1 MADSVVIRE
10 FLVALGFKVDEKGLK
25 NFKEGVEGTTKGV
38 KQLIATVS
46 GAALTVSAGVAAFAS
61 KLERLYFVSQRTGA
75 SATNLRGFE
84 FAARNMGVS
93 AEAATGTIENLAR
106 FLRNNPAGE
115 GYLSTLGVQT
125 RNANGELRDTV
136 DIMSDLGKSLANKP
150 TWLASQYGNIL
161 GIDENLML
169 AMRNGDFEKLLAQ
182 YREMSKSTGLDK
194 AADDSHR
201 FMTQLR
207 GLGTSFENL
216 GIRVE
221 GAMLQ
226 KIGPQLER
234 FQRWMDE
241 HGDEIANRITDVANA
256 VVKAAAAMG
265 PPLAWLADKFVELDR
280 GTDGWSTKILLL
292 GLALK
297 GLGVFKIVGGIWKI
311 VGALRAGGAA
321 ASGAT
326 GLLSAMGVEL
336 AALASSAA
344 AVGAAF
350 LGWKIGDGVRDQIDG
365 LITKLS
371 GGRFRSLWD
380 ILTLKDRRGLDST
393 GGYTQEE
400 IDSVKDGG
408 GAKLTPP
415 RTEQPT
421 TLAPSDAQGP
431 NPGRASSGAP
441 APAQASAPAPAPA
454 VAVAPAVASPVASAP
469 SGPPVPASAPAQS
482 REKASV
488 PNSEKSS
495 PSKPTPQSP
504 PAARIERVAAPAENG
519 LAGRLGQLADTAFGK
534 LIARGEGDYNSVN
547 RGARGGYR
555 AGTENL
561 EGMTLAQVMAA
572 QRAGQF
578 NAAGRYQIISST
590 LAEAARGLKL
600 NGSEIFDRKLQDRI
614 FEQYL
619 VRNKRR
625 AISDYVEG
633 RSDDLRAALRAASR
647 EWASVADPDTGRSY
661 YAGKGNNR
669 ASISAAEMEAAL
681 RNTRATYQPPAAAMA
696 QAATASATTNKVEV
710 NQTTQIHVNGAGDPS
725 AAGRAVERE
734 QRAVN
739 SDLVRNLQGVVA

>member
-10 FLVALGFKVDEKGLK
+10 FLVALGFRVDEKGLK

-75 SATNLRGFE
+75 SAANLRGFE

-115 GYLSTLGVQT
+115 GYLATLGVQT

-136 DIMSDLGKSLANKP
+136 DIMSDLGKSLANKQ

-161 GIDENLML
+161 GIDENLLL
-169 AMRNGDFEKLLAQ
+169 AMRNGDFERFLKQ
-182 YREMSKSTGLDK
+182 YREMSQTTGLDK
-194 AADDSHR
+194 AADDAHQ

-207 GLGTSFENL
+207 GIGTSFENL

-234 FQRWMDE
+234 FQHWMDE
-241 HGDEIANRITDVANA
+241 HGDEIANRITDIANA

-265 PPLAWLADKFVELDR
+265 PPLAWLADKFVELDH
-280 GTDGWSTKILLL
+280 GTNGWSTKILLL
-292 GLALK
+292 GVALNA
-297 GLGVFKIVGGIWKI
+297 LSVFKIAGGIWKI

-380 ILTLKDRRGLDST
+380 ILTLQDRRGLDST

-415 RTEQPT
+415 RGA
-421 TLAPSDAQGP
+421 AP
-431 NPGRASSGAP
+431 GAP
-441 APAQASAPAPAPA
+441 A
-454 VAVAPAVASPVASAP
+454 ASPPSA
-469 SGPPVPASAPAQS
+469 
-482 REKASV
+482 
-488 PNSEKSS
+488 
-495 PSKPTPQSP
+495 
-504 PAARIERVAAPAENG
+504 AAAAPTVQATPADSRG
-519 LAGRLGQLADTAFGK
+519 LVGAMSRLADTAFGK

-547 RGARGGYR
+547 RGKAGGYK
-555 AGTENL
+555 AGTEDL
-561 EGMTLAQVMAA
+561 ENMTVAQVMAA
-572 QRAGQF
+572 QRAQKF
-578 NAAGRYQIISST
+578 NAAGRYQIIKDT
-590 LAEAARGLKL
+590 LAEAVRSMGLK
-600 NGSEIFDRKLQDRI
+600 GDEKFDRGMQDRI

-619 VRNKRR
+619 VHNKRR
-625 AISDYVEG
+625 AISDYLSGKSEQLG
-633 RSDDLRAALRAASR
+633 EAIYATAK
-647 EWASVADPDTGRSY
+647 EWASVAVPKGMKTESGRISDGTMTFY
-661 YAGKGNNR
+661 DKSGKNK
-669 ASISAAEMEAAL
+669 ASITEAQMRLAMQNSRAL
-681 RNTRATYQPPAAAMA
+681 YQPPAALAA
-696 QAATASATTNKVEV
+696 QSAARGGPAKVELH
-710 NQTTQIHVNGAGDPS
+710 QSTQIHVNGASDPN

-739 SDLVRNLQGVVA
+739 ADMVRNLQGVIA

>member
-75 SATNLRGFE
+75 SAANLRGFE

-115 GYLSTLGVQT
+115 GYLATLGVQT

-136 DIMSDLGKSLANKP
+136 DIMSDLGKALASKP

-169 AMRNGDFEKLLAQ
+169 AMRNGDFERLLKQ
-182 YREMSKSTGLDK
+182 YREMSQTTGLDK
-194 AADDSHR
+194 AADDSHK

-207 GLGTSFENL
+207 GLGTTFENL

-241 HGDEIANRITDVANA
+241 HGDEIANRITDIADA
-256 VVKAAAAMG
+256 VVRAAVAMG
-265 PPLAWLADKFVELDR
+265 PALAWLADKFVELDR

-292 GLALK
+292 GVALK
-297 GLGVFKIVGGIWKI
+297 ALGVFRIAGGILKMA
-311 VGALRAGGAA
+311 GALRAAGAA
-321 ASGAT
+321 GG
-326 GLLSAMGVEL
+326 GLLSVLGSL
-336 AALASSAA
+336 ATAVA

-350 LGWKIGDGVRDQIDG
+350 AGWKIGDALRDKVDG
-365 LITKLS
+365 LISQLS
-371 GGRFRSLWD
+371 GGKYRSIWD
-380 ILTLKDRRGLDST
+380 VLTGKDRRGLDAT

-415 RTEQPT
+415 RGT
-421 TLAPSDAQGP
+421 
-431 NPGRASSGAP
+431 AP
-441 APAQASAPAPAPA
+441 APAQPAPSAPA
-454 VAVAPAVASPVASAP
+454 VA
-469 SGPPVPASAPAQS
+469 
-482 REKASV
+482 
-488 PNSEKSS
+488 
-495 PSKPTPQSP
+495 
-504 PAARIERVAAPAENG
+504 PAASGG
-519 LAGRLGQLADTAFGK
+519 LVGAMSRLADTAFGK

-561 EGMTLAQVMAA
+561 EGMTVAQVMAA

-578 NAAGRYQIISST
+578 NAAGRYQIIGST
-590 LAEAARGLKL
+590 LAEAARSLKL
-600 NGSEIFDRKLQDRI
+600 NGDEMFDRKLQDRI

-625 AISDYVEG
+625 AIADYVEG
-633 RSDDLRAALRAASR
+633 RSDDLRGALRAASR

-669 ASISAAEMEAAL
+669 ASITVAEMEAAL
-681 RNTRATYQPPAAAMA
+681 RNTRATYQPPAALAA
-696 QAATASATTNKVEV
+696 QSAARSGPAKVELH
-710 NQTTQIHVNGAGDPS
+710 QSTQIHVNGASDPN
-725 AAGRAVERE
+725 AAGRVVERE

-739 SDLVRNLQGVVA
+739 ADMVRNLQGVIA

>member
-25 NFKEGVEGTTKGV
+25 NFKDGVKDTTKGV
-38 KQLIATVS
+38 KRLIKTIS
-46 GAALTVSAGVAAFAS
+46 GASLAVSAGVAAFAS

-75 SATNLRGFE
+75 SAANLRGFE

-115 GYLSTLGVQT
+115 GYLATLGVQT

-136 DIMSDLGKSLANKP
+136 DIMSDLGKALATKQ
-150 TWLASQYGNIL
+150 TWLSSQYGNIL

-169 AMRNGDFEKLLAQ
+169 AMRNGDFERLLKQ
-182 YREMSKSTGLDK
+182 YREMSQSTGLDK
-194 AADDSHR
+194 AADDSHH

-207 GLGTSFENL
+207 GLGTTFENL

-226 KIGPQLER
+226 KVGPQLDR
-234 FQRWMDE
+234 FQRWVDE
-241 HGDEIANRITDVANA
+241 HADEIAAKIGDIANTLLKIA
-256 VVKAAAAMG
+256 EAAG
-265 PPLAWLADKFVELDR
+265 PPLGKLVDTLLELDKAT
-280 GTDGWSTKILLL
+280 GGWSTKIILL
-292 GLALK
+292 GVALK
-297 GLGVFKIVGGIWKI
+297 AMGVFKIAGGIWKI

-380 ILTLKDRRGLDST
+380 ILTLKDRRGLDAT
-393 GGYTQEE
+393 GGYTQAEL
-400 IDSVKDGG
+400 DSVRKGGGG
-408 GAKLTPP
+408 GAKLASP
-415 RTEQPT
+415 RGA
-421 TLAPSDAQGP
+421 AP
-431 NPGRASSGAP
+431 GAP
-441 APAQASAPAPAPA
+441 A
-454 VAVAPAVASPVASAP
+454 ASPPSA
-469 SGPPVPASAPAQS
+469 
-482 REKASV
+482 
-488 PNSEKSS
+488 
-495 PSKPTPQSP
+495 
-504 PAARIERVAAPAENG
+504 AAAAPTVRATPADSRG
-519 LAGRLGQLADTAFGK
+519 LVGAMSRLADTAFGK

-547 RGARGGYR
+547 RGKAGGYK
-555 AGTENL
+555 AGTEDL
-561 EGMTLAQVMAA
+561 ENMTVAQVMAA
-572 QRAGQF
+572 QRAQKF
-578 NAAGRYQIISST
+578 NAAGRYQIIKDT
-590 LAEAARGLKL
+590 LAEAVRSMGLK
-600 NGSEIFDRKLQDRI
+600 GDEKFDRGMQDRI

-619 VRNKRR
+619 VHNKRR
-625 AISDYVEG
+625 AISDYLSGKSEQLG
-633 RSDDLRAALRAASR
+633 EAIYATAK
-647 EWASVADPDTGRSY
+647 EWASVAVPKGMKTESGRISDGTMTFY
-661 YAGKGNNR
+661 DKSGKNK
-669 ASISAAEMEAAL
+669 ASITEAQMRLAMQNSRALYQPTAAL
-681 RNTRATYQPPAAAMA
+681 GGQPAARGG
-696 QAATASATTNKVEV
+696 ATKVELH
-710 NQTTQIHVNGAGDPS
+710 QSTQIHVNGAGDPA

-739 SDLVRNLQGVVA
+739 ADMVRNLQGAIA

>member
-1 MADSVVIRE
+1 M
-10 FLVALGFKVDEKGLK
+10 VALGFRVDEKGLK

-38 KQLIATVS
+38 KRLIKTIS
-46 GAALTVSAGVAAFAS
+46 GASLAVSAGVAAFAS

-75 SATNLRGFE
+75 SAANLRGFE

-115 GYLSTLGVQT
+115 GYLATLGVQT

-136 DIMSDLGKSLANKP
+136 DIMSDLGKALASKP
-150 TWLASQYGNIL
+150 TWLSSQYGNIL

-169 AMRNGDFEKLLAQ
+169 AMRNGDFERLLKQ
-182 YREMSKSTGLDK
+182 YREMSQSTGLDK

-207 GLGTSFENL
+207 GLGTTFENL

-226 KIGPQLER
+226 KVGPQLDR
-234 FQRWMDE
+234 FQRWVDE
-241 HGDEIANRITDVANA
+241 HADEIAAKIGDIANTLLKIA
-256 VVKAAAAMG
+256 EAAG
-265 PPLAWLADKFVELDR
+265 PPLGKLVDTLLELDKAT
-280 GTDGWSTKILLL
+280 GGWSTKIILL
-292 GLALK
+292 GVALK
-297 GLGVFKIVGGIWKI
+297 AMGVFKIAGGIWKI

-371 GGRFRSLWD
+371 GGRFRSVWD
-380 ILTLKDRRGLDST
+380 ILTLKDRRGLDAT

-415 RTEQPT
+415 RGA
-421 TLAPSDAQGP
+421 AP
-431 NPGRASSGAP
+431 GAP
-441 APAQASAPAPAPA
+441 AAAPPSAAATAPT
-454 VAVAPAVASPVASAP
+454 V
-469 SGPPVPASAPAQS
+469 Q
-482 REKASV
+482 
-488 PNSEKSS
+488 
-495 PSKPTPQSP
+495 
-504 PAARIERVAAPAENG
+504 AAPADSRG
-519 LAGRLGQLADTAFGK
+519 LVGAMSRLADTAFGK

-547 RGARGGYR
+547 RGKAGGYK
-555 AGTENL
+555 AGTEDL
-561 EGMTLAQVMAA
+561 ENMTVAQVMAA

-578 NAAGRYQIISST
+578 NAAGRYQIIGST
-590 LAEAARGLKL
+590 LAEAARSLKL
-600 NGSEIFDRKLQDRI
+600 NGDEMFDRKLQDRI

-625 AISDYVEG
+625 AIADYVEG
-633 RSDDLRAALRAASR
+633 RSDDLRGALRAASR

-669 ASISAAEMEAAL
+669 ASITVAEMEAAL
-681 RNTRATYQPPAAAMA
+681 RNTRATYQPPAALAA
-696 QAATASATTNKVEV
+696 QSAARGGPAKVELH
-710 NQTTQIHVNGAGDPS
+710 QSTQIHVNGASDPN

-739 SDLVRNLQGVVA
+739 ADMVRNLQGVIA

>member
-25 NFKEGVEGTTKGV
+25 NFREGVEGATKGV
-38 KQLIATVS
+38 VRLISTIS
-46 GAALTVSAGVAAFAS
+46 GAALTVGAGVSAFAS
-61 KLERLYFVSQRTGA
+61 KLERLYFVAQRTGA
-75 SATNLRGFE
+75 SAANLRGFE

-115 GYLSTLGVQT
+115 GYLATLGVQT

-136 DIMSDLGKSLANKP
+136 DIMSDLGKSLANKQ

-194 AADDSHR
+194 AADDAHQ

-226 KIGPQLER
+226 KIGPQLDR

-241 HGDEIANRITDVANA
+241 HGDEIANRITDIANA
-256 VVKAAAAMG
+256 VVRAAAAMA
-265 PPLAWLADKFVELDR
+265 PAVAWLADKFVELDH

-292 GLALK
+292 GVALK
-297 GLGVFKIVGGIWKI
+297 ALGVFRIAGGILKMA
-311 VGALRAGGAA
+311 GALRAAGAA
-321 ASGAT
+321 GG
-326 GLLSAMGVEL
+326 GLLSVLGSL
-336 AALASSAA
+336 ATAVA

-350 LGWKIGDGVRDQIDG
+350 AGWKIGDALRDKVDG
-365 LITKLS
+365 LISQLS
-371 GGRFRSLWD
+371 GGKYRSIWD
-380 ILTLKDRRGLDST
+380 VLTGKDRRGLDAT

-415 RTEQPT
+415 R
-421 TLAPSDAQGP
+421 G
-431 NPGRASSGAP
+431 GAT
-441 APAQASAPAPAPA
+441 
-454 VAVAPAVASPVASAP
+454 VAPA
-469 SGPPVPASAPAQS
+469 
-482 REKASV
+482 
-488 PNSEKSS
+488 
-495 PSKPTPQSP
+495 
-504 PAARIERVAAPAENG
+504 AAPPSAAATAPTVQATPADSRG
-519 LAGRLGQLADTAFGK
+519 LVGAMSRLADTAFGK

-578 NAAGRYQIISST
+578 NAAGRYQIIGST
-590 LAEAARGLKL
+590 LAEAARSLKL
-600 NGSEIFDRKLQDRI
+600 NGDEMFDRKLQDRI

-625 AISDYVEG
+625 AIADYVEG
-633 RSDDLRAALRAASR
+633 RSDDLRGALRAASR

-669 ASISAAEMEAAL
+669 ASITVAEMEAAL
-681 RNTRATYQPPAAAMA
+681 RNTRATYQPPAALAA
-696 QAATASATTNKVEV
+696 QSAARSGPAKVELH
-710 NQTTQIHVNGAGDPS
+710 QSTQIHVNGASDPNS
-725 AAGRAVERE
+725 AGRAVERE

-739 SDLVRNLQGVVA
+739 ADMVRNLQGVIA

>member
-93 AEAATGTIENLAR
+93 ADAATGTIENLAR

-115 GYLSTLGVQT
+115 GYLATLGVQT

-241 HGDEIANRITDVANA
+241 HGDEIANRITDIANA

-292 GLALK
+292 GVALK
-297 GLGVFKIVGGIWKI
+297 ALGVFKIAGGIWKI

-393 GGYTQEE
+393 GGYTQAE

-415 RTEQPT
+415 RGEQSRIPASLVT
-421 TLAPSDAQGP
+421 PEPASREPAERPQEPPARISDSQGATPQPQPRPLPQAQPPMWPQPVQQPAAAPS
-431 NPGRASSGAP
+431 P
-441 APAQASAPAPAPA
+441 AP
-454 VAVAPAVASPVASAP
+454 
-469 SGPPVPASAPAQS
+469 
-482 REKASV
+482 
-488 PNSEKSS
+488 
-495 PSKPTPQSP
+495 
-504 PAARIERVAAPAENG
+504 RIERVAVHDDGG

-578 NAAGRYQIISST
+578 NAAGRYQIIGST

-600 NGSEIFDRKLQDRI
+600 NGSEMFDRKLQDRI

-625 AISDYVEG
+625 AIADYVEG
-633 RSDDLRAALRAASR
+633 RSDDLRGALRAASR

-669 ASISAAEMEAAL
+669 ASITAAEMAAAL
-681 RNTRATYQPPAAAMA
+681 RNTRATYQPPAALVA
-696 QAATASATTNKVEV
+696 QPAARGGAAKVELH
-710 NQTTQIHVNGAGDPS
+710 QSTQIHVTGASDPS

-739 SDLVRNLQGVVA
+739 ADMVRNLQGVIA

>member
-115 GYLSTLGVQT
+115 GYLATLGVQT

-169 AMRNGDFEKLLAQ
+169 AMRNGDFEKFLKQ
-182 YREMSKSTGLDK
+182 YREMSQTTGLDK

-226 KIGPQLER
+226 KIGPSLDR

-292 GLALK
+292 GVALK
-297 GLGVFKIVGGIWKI
+297 ALGVFRIAGGVLKMA
-311 VGALRAGGAA
+311 GALRAAGAATTSATA
-321 ASGAT
+321 ASG
-326 GLLSAMGVEL
+326 GLLSVLGSL
-336 AALASSAA
+336 ATAVA

-350 LGWKIGDGVRDQIDG
+350 AGWKIGDALRDKVDG
-365 LITKLS
+365 LIAQLS

-380 ILTLKDRRGLDST
+380 ILTLKDRRGLDAT
-393 GGYTQEE
+393 GGYTQAE

-415 RTEQPT
+415 RSDQPT
-421 TLAPSDAQGP
+421 AQAPSSAPGP
-431 NPGRASSGAP
+431 TPARESSGTP
-441 APAQASAPAPAPA
+441 APATAAAPAAAPAPAPSG
-454 VAVAPAVASPVASAP
+454 ASVPV
-469 SGPPVPASAPAQS
+469 SAPAQPG
-482 REKASV
+482 EKASV
-488 PNSEKSS
+488 PSS
-495 PSKPTPQSP
+495 VTSGPQNLTQP
-504 PAARIERVAAPAENG
+504 PQQPQPQLPAPQIERVSIPDDSG

-578 NAAGRYQIISST
+578 NAAGRYQIIGST

-600 NGSEIFDRKLQDRI
+600 KGNEMFDRRLQDRI

-625 AISDYVEG
+625 AIADYVEG
-633 RSDDLRAALRAASR
+633 RSGDLRAALRAASR

-681 RNTRATYQPPAAAMA
+681 RNTRATYQQPVAAMA
-696 QAATASATTNKVEV
+696 QAAATSAAATKVEV
-710 NQTTQIHVNGAGDPS
+710 NQTTQIHVSGAGDPA

>member
-115 GYLSTLGVQT
+115 GYLATLGVQT

-182 YREMSKSTGLDK
+182 YREMAKSTGLDK

-226 KIGPQLER
+226 KVGPSLDR
-234 FQRWMDE
+234 FQRWMDA
-241 HGDEIANRITDVANA
+241 HGDEIANRITDIANA

-280 GTDGWSTKILLL
+280 DTDGWSTKILLL
-292 GLALK
+292 GVALK
-297 GLGVFKIVGGIWKI
+297 ALGVFKIAGGILKMA
-311 VGALRAGGAA
+311 GALRAAGAA
-321 ASGAT
+321 TSTAT
-326 GLLSAMGVEL
+326 AAGGGLLTVLGSL
-336 AALASSAA
+336 ATAAA

-350 LGWKIGDGVRDQIDG
+350 AGWKIGDALRDSVDG
-365 LITKLS
+365 WISKAS
-371 GGRFRSLWD
+371 GGRFRSIWD
-380 ILTLKDRRGLDST
+380 VLTGKDRRGLDAT
-393 GGYTQEE
+393 GGYTQAEL
-400 IDSVKDGG
+400 DSVRKDGGG
-408 GAKLTPP
+408 GAKLASP
-415 RTEQPT
+415 RG
-421 TLAPSDAQGP
+421 A
-431 NPGRASSGAP
+431 AP
-441 APAQASAPAPAPA
+441 APSPAAPA
-454 VAVAPAVASPVASAP
+454 VPAASA
-469 SGPPVPASAPAQS
+469 
-482 REKASV
+482 
-488 PNSEKSS
+488 
-495 PSKPTPQSP
+495 
-504 PAARIERVAAPAENG
+504 G
-519 LAGRLGQLADTAFGK
+519 LAGAMSRLADTAFGR

-555 AGTENL
+555 SGTENL

-578 NAAGRYQIISST
+578 NAAGRYQIIGST

-600 NGSEIFDRKLQDRI
+600 NGDEMFDRKLQDRI

-625 AISDYVEG
+625 AIADYVEG
-633 RSDDLRAALRAASR
+633 RSDDLRGALRAASR

-669 ASISAAEMEAAL
+669 ASITAAEMEAAL
-681 RNTRATYQPPAAAMA
+681 RNTRAMYQPAGALTAQSAAGGG
-696 QAATASATTNKVEV
+696 SRKVELH
-710 NQTTQIHVNGAGDPS
+710 QSTQIHVTGAGDPS

-739 SDLVRNLQGVVA
+739 ADMVRNLQGVIS

>member
-61 KLERLYFVSQRTGA
+61 KIERLYFVSQRTGA
-75 SATNLRGFE
+75 SAANLRGFE

-115 GYLSTLGVQT
+115 GYLATLGVQT

-136 DIMSDLGKSLANKP
+136 DIMSDLGKALASKP
-150 TWLASQYGNIL
+150 TWLSSQYGNIL

-169 AMRNGDFEKLLAQ
+169 AMRSGDFERLLKQ
-182 YREMSKSTGLDK
+182 YREMSRTTGLDK

-201 FMTQLR
+201 FMAQLR
-207 GLGTSFENL
+207 GLGTTFENF

-221 GAMLQ
+221 GAMLR

-234 FQRWMDE
+234 FQRWVDE
-241 HGDEIANRITDVANA
+241 HGDEIAAKIGDIANTLLKVAEVA
-256 VVKAAAAMG
+256 G
-265 PPLAWLADKFVELDR
+265 PPLGKLVDILLELDKA
-280 GTDGWSTKILLL
+280 TDGWSTKIILL
-292 GLALK
+292 GVALK
-297 GLGVFKIVGGIWKI
+297 MLGVFKIAGGIWKI
-311 VGALRAGGAA
+311 VGALRASGAA

-380 ILTLKDRRGLDST
+380 ILTLEDRRGLDAT
-393 GGYTQEE
+393 GGYTQAEL
-400 IDSVKDGG
+400 DSVKDGG

-415 RTEQPT
+415 R
-421 TLAPSDAQGP
+421 
-431 NPGRASSGAP
+431 GAV
-441 APAQASAPAPAPA
+441 PAQAPAPAPA
-454 VAVAPAVASPVASAP
+454 RASAP
-469 SGPPVPASAPAQS
+469 RA
-482 REKASV
+482 E
-488 PNSEKSS
+488 
-495 PSKPTPQSP
+495 
-504 PAARIERVAAPAENG
+504 PAASGG
-519 LAGRLGQLADTAFGK
+519 LVGEMSRLADTAFGR
-534 LIARGEGDYNSVN
+534 LISRGEGDYNSVN

-578 NAAGRYQIISST
+578 NAAGRYQIIGST
-590 LAEAARGLKL
+590 LAEAARSLKL
-600 NGSEIFDRKLQDRI
+600 NGDEMFDRKLQDRI

-625 AISDYVEG
+625 AIADYVEG
-633 RSDDLRAALRAASR
+633 RSDDLRGALRAASR

-661 YAGKGNNR
+661 YADTGNNR
-669 ASISAAEMEAAL
+669 ASITAAEMEAAL
-681 RNTRATYQPPAAAMA
+681 RNTRATYQPAGVLTAQSAARGGPA
-696 QAATASATTNKVEV
+696 KVELH
-710 NQTTQIHVNGAGDPS
+710 QSTQIHVTGAGDPS

-739 SDLVRNLQGVVA
+739 GDMVRNLQGVIA

>member
-25 NFKEGVEGTTKGV
+25 NFKEGVESTTKGV

-61 KLERLYFVSQRTGA
+61 KLERLYFVAQRTGA

-115 GYLSTLGVQT
+115 GYLATLGVQT

-226 KIGPQLER
+226 KIGPQLDR

-241 HGDEIANRITDVANA
+241 HGEEIANRITDVATA
-256 VVKAAAAMG
+256 VVNAAAAMA
-265 PPLAWLADKFVELDR
+265 PVLAWLADKFVELDR

-297 GLGVFKIVGGIWKI
+297 ALGVFKIARGIWKI
-311 VGALRAGGAA
+311 VGALRAGGFA

-326 GLLSAMGVEL
+326 GLLSAMGLEL
-336 AALASSAA
+336 GALASSAA

-380 ILTLKDRRGLDST
+380 ILTLQDRSGLDAT
-393 GGYTQEE
+393 GGYTQAE
-400 IDSVKDGG
+400 IDSMKDGG

-415 RTEQPT
+415 RADQPT
-421 TLAPSDAQGP
+421 PPVQPGETPSVPKSQTTGP
-431 NPGRASSGAP
+431 QNPTERPS
-441 APAQASAPAPAPA
+441 SAPA
-454 VAVAPAVASPVASAP
+454 
-469 SGPPVPASAPAQS
+469 S
-482 REKASV
+482 R
-488 PNSEKSS
+488 
-495 PSKPTPQSP
+495 T
-504 PAARIERVAAPAENG
+504 ERVAASDDSG

-561 EGMTLAQVMAA
+561 EGMTLAQVLAA

-578 NAAGRYQIISST
+578 NAAGRYQIIGST

-600 NGSEIFDRKLQDRI
+600 NGSEMFDRKLQDRI
-614 FEQYL
+614 FDEYL

-625 AISDYVEG
+625 AIADYVEG
-633 RSDDLRAALRAASR
+633 RSDDLRGALRAASR

-669 ASISAAEMEAAL
+669 ASITAAEMEAAL
-681 RNTRATYQPPAAAMA
+681 RNTRAMYQPVGALTAQSAAGGGS
-696 QAATASATTNKVEV
+696 TKVELH
-710 NQTTQIHVNGAGDPS
+710 QSTQIHVTGAGDPS

-739 SDLVRNLQGVVA
+739 ADMVRNLQGVIS

>member
-93 AEAATGTIENLAR
+93 TEAATGTIENLAR

-115 GYLSTLGVQT
+115 GYLATLGVQT

-169 AMRNGDFEKLLAQ
+169 AMRNGDFEKLLKQ
-182 YREMSKSTGLDK
+182 YREMSQTTGLDK

-226 KIGPQLER
+226 KIGPSLDR

-265 PPLAWLADKFVELDR
+265 PPLAWLADKFVELDHS
-280 GTDGWSTKILLL
+280 TNGWSTKILLL
-292 GLALK
+292 GVALK
-297 GLGVFKIVGGIWKI
+297 ALGVFRIAGGILKMA
-311 VGALRAGGAA
+311 GALRAAGAATTSATA
-321 ASGAT
+321 ASG
-326 GLLSAMGVEL
+326 GLLSVLGSL
-336 AALASSAA
+336 ATAVA

-350 LGWKIGDGVRDQIDG
+350 AGWKIGDALRDKVDG
-365 LITKLS
+365 LIAQLS

-380 ILTLKDRRGLDST
+380 ILTLKDRRGLDAT

-415 RTEQPT
+415 RSDQPT
-421 TLAPSDAQGP
+421 AQAPSSASGP
-431 NPGRASSGAP
+431 TPARESSGTP
-441 APAQASAPAPAPA
+441 APATAAAPAAAPAPAPSG
-454 VAVAPAVASPVASAP
+454 AS
-469 SGPPVPASAPAQS
+469 VPALAPAQAG
-482 REKASV
+482 EKASV
-488 PNSEKSS
+488 PSS
-495 PSKPTPQSP
+495 VTSGQENLTQPPQL
-504 PAARIERVAAPAENG
+504 PAPQIERVSIPDDSG

-578 NAAGRYQIISST
+578 NAAGRYQIIGST

-600 NGSEIFDRKLQDRI
+600 KGNEMFDRRIQDRI

-625 AISDYVEG
+625 AIADYVEG
-633 RSDDLRAALRAASR
+633 RSGDLRAALRAASR

-681 RNTRATYQPPAAAMA
+681 RNTRATYQQPVAAMA
-696 QAATASATTNKVEV
+696 QAAATSAAATKVEV
-710 NQTTQIHVNGAGDPS
+710 NQTTQIHVNGAGDPA

>member
-10 FLVALGFKVDEKGLK
+10 FLVALGFKVDQKGLK
-25 NFKEGVEGTTKGV
+25 NFKEGVEDVTKGV
-38 KQLIATVS
+38 TQLIATIS

-61 KLERLYFVSQRTGA
+61 KLERLYFVAQRTGA
-75 SATNLRGFE
+75 SATSLRGFE

-115 GYLSTLGVQT
+115 GYLATLGVQT

-136 DIMSDLGKSLANKP
+136 DIMSDLGGALAKKP

-169 AMRNGDFEKLLAQ
+169 AMRNGDFEKLLKQ
-182 YREMSKSTGLDK
+182 YREMSKTTGLDK

-207 GLGTSFENL
+207 GLGTTFENL

-226 KIGPQLER
+226 KIGPQLDR

-241 HGDEIANRITDVANA
+241 HGEQIANRIADIANA
-256 VVKAAAAMG
+256 VLKAVEVMG

-280 GTDGWSTKILLL
+280 GTNGWSTKILLL
-292 GLALK
+292 GFALK
-297 GLGVFKIVGGIWKI
+297 ALGVFRIAKGIWKAAA
-311 VGALRAGGAA
+311 ALRAMGAAGTGA
-321 ASGAT
+321 ASGISSVIGQVGSLI
-326 GLLSAMGVEL
+326 GLLLRLSAV
-336 AALASSAA
+336 A
-344 AVGAAF
+344 GAAF
-350 LGWKIGDGVRDQIDG
+350 AGWKIGDALRDSVDG
-365 LITKLS
+365 WISKAS
-371 GGRFRSLWD
+371 GGKFRSIWD
-380 ILTLKDRRGLDST
+380 FLTGKDRRGLDAT

-408 GAKLTPP
+408 GAKLTAP
-415 RTEQPT
+415 R
-421 TLAPSDAQGP
+421 
-431 NPGRASSGAP
+431 GAP
-441 APAQASAPAPAPA
+441 TGGS
-454 VAVAPAVASPVASAP
+454 
-469 SGPPVPASAPAQS
+469 PASASA
-482 REKASV
+482 
-488 PNSEKSS
+488 
-495 PSKPTPQSP
+495 
-504 PAARIERVAAPAENG
+504 AAPAG
-519 LAGRLGQLADTAFGK
+519 ITGTMSSLADTAFGR
-534 LIARGEGDYNSVN
+534 LISRGEGDYNSVN

-555 AGTENL
+555 SGTENL

-578 NAAGRYQIISST
+578 NAAGRYQIIGGT
-590 LAEAARGLKL
+590 LSEAASAMKL
-600 NGSEIFDRKLQDRI
+600 NGSEMFDRKLQDRI
-614 FEQYL
+614 FSEYL

-625 AISDYVEG
+625 AIADYVEG
-633 RSDDLRAALRAASR
+633 RSGDLRAALRAASR

-669 ASISAAEMEAAL
+669 ASISAAELEAAL
-681 RNTRATYQPPAAAMA
+681 RNTRATYQQPAAVAA
-696 QAATASATTNKVEV
+696 QAAGSRAGGGRIEV
-710 NQTTQIHVNGAGDPS
+710 NQTTQIHVNGAGDAS

-739 SDLVRNLQGVVA
+739 SDMVRNLQGVIA

>member
-10 FLVALGFKVDEKGLK
+10 FLVALGFRVDEKGLK

-75 SATNLRGFE
+75 SAANLRGFE

-115 GYLSTLGVQT
+115 GYLATLGVQT

-136 DIMSDLGKSLANKP
+136 DIMSDLGKSLASKP
-150 TWLASQYGNIL
+150 TWLSSQYGNIL
-161 GIDENLML
+161 GIDENLLL
-169 AMRNGDFEKLLAQ
+169 AMRNGDFERLLKQ
-182 YREMSKSTGLDK
+182 YREMSHTTGLDK
-194 AADDSHR
+194 AADDAHQ

-207 GLGTSFENL
+207 GIGTAFENL

-241 HGDEIANRITDVANA
+241 HGDEIANRITDIADA
-256 VVKAAAAMG
+256 VVRAAVAMG
-265 PPLAWLADKFVELDR
+265 PALAWLADKFVELDR

-292 GLALK
+292 GVALK
-297 GLGVFKIVGGIWKI
+297 ALGVFRIAGGILKMA
-311 VGALRAGGAA
+311 GALRAAGAA
-321 ASGAT
+321 TTAAT
-326 GLLSAMGVEL
+326 AAGGGLLSVLGSL
-336 AALASSAA
+336 ATAVA

-350 LGWKIGDGVRDQIDG
+350 AGWKIGDALRDKVDG
-365 LITKLS
+365 LISQLS
-371 GGRFRSLWD
+371 GGKYRSIWD
-380 ILTLKDRRGLDST
+380 VLTGTDRRGLDAT
-393 GGYTQEE
+393 GGYTQAE
-400 IDSVKDGG
+400 IDSVKTGG
-408 GAKLTPP
+408 GVKLAAP
-415 RTEQPT
+415 R
-421 TLAPSDAQGP
+421 
-431 NPGRASSGAP
+431 GA
-441 APAQASAPAPAPA
+441 ALAPAPAP
-454 VAVAPAVASPVASAP
+454 
-469 SGPPVPASAPAQS
+469 SG
-482 REKASV
+482 
-488 PNSEKSS
+488 
-495 PSKPTPQSP
+495 
-504 PAARIERVAAPAENG
+504 G
-519 LAGRLGQLADTAFGK
+519 LAGAMSRLADTAFGK

-555 AGTENL
+555 ASTENL
-561 EGMTLAQVMAA
+561 EGMTVAQVMAA

-578 NAAGRYQIISST
+578 NAAGRYQIIGST
-590 LAEAARGLKL
+590 LAEAARSLKL
-600 NGSEIFDRKLQDRI
+600 NGDEMFDRKLQDRI

-625 AISDYVEG
+625 AIADYVEG
-633 RSDDLRAALRAASR
+633 RSDDLRGALRAASR

-669 ASISAAEMEAAL
+669 ASITVAEMEAAL
-681 RNTRATYQPPAAAMA
+681 RNTRATYQPPAALAA
-696 QAATASATTNKVEV
+696 QSAARSGPAKVELH
-710 NQTTQIHVNGAGDPS
+710 QSTQIHVNGASDPN

-739 SDLVRNLQGVVA
+739 ADMVRNLQGVIA

>member
-61 KLERLYFVSQRTGA
+61 KLEHLYFVSQRTGA

-115 GYLSTLGVQT
+115 GYLATLGVQT

-241 HGDEIANRITDVANA
+241 HGDEIANRITDIANA

-265 PPLAWLADKFVELDR
+265 PPLAWLADKFVELDH
-280 GTDGWSTKILLL
+280 GTNGWSTKILLL
-292 GLALK
+292 GVALNA
-297 GLGVFKIVGGIWKI
+297 LGVFKIARGIWKAAA
-311 VGALRAGGAA
+311 ALRAMGAA
-321 ASGAT
+321 GTGTASVIS
-326 GLLSAMGVEL
+326 GLIGSVGGLITLLGRLSAI
-336 AALASSAA
+336 A
-344 AVGAAF
+344 GAAF
-350 LGWKIGDGVRDQIDG
+350 AGWKIGDALRDSVDG
-365 LITKLS
+365 WISKAS
-371 GGRFRSLWD
+371 GGRFRSIWD
-380 ILTLKDRRGLDST
+380 VLTGKDRRGLDAT

-415 RTEQPT
+415 R
-421 TLAPSDAQGP
+421 
-431 NPGRASSGAP
+431 GA
-441 APAQASAPAPAPA
+441 
-454 VAVAPAVASPVASAP
+454 AVAPAAAAPFASA
-469 SGPPVPASAPAQS
+469 
-482 REKASV
+482 
-488 PNSEKSS
+488 
-495 PSKPTPQSP
+495 
-504 PAARIERVAAPAENG
+504 G
-519 LAGRLGQLADTAFGK
+519 LAGAMSRLADTAFGQ

-578 NAAGRYQIISST
+578 NAAGRYQIIGST

-600 NGSEIFDRKLQDRI
+600 SGSEMFDRKLQDRI

-625 AISDYVEG
+625 AIADYVEG
-633 RSDDLRAALRAASR
+633 RSDDLRGALRAASR

-669 ASISAAEMEAAL
+669 ASITAAEMEAAL
-681 RNTRATYQPPAAAMA
+681 RNTRATYQPAGALTAQSAARGGPA
-696 QAATASATTNKVEV
+696 KVELH
-710 NQTTQIHVNGAGDPS
+710 QSTQIHVTGAADPS

-739 SDLVRNLQGVVA
+739 ADMVRNLQGVIA

>member
-115 GYLSTLGVQT
+115 GYLATLGVQT

-241 HGDEIANRITDVANA
+241 HGDEIANRITDIANA

-292 GLALK
+292 GVALK
-297 GLGVFKIVGGIWKI
+297 ALGVFKIAGGIWKI

-393 GGYTQEE
+393 GGYTQAE

-415 RTEQPT
+415 RSEQSRIPASLVT
-421 TLAPSDAQGP
+421 PEPASREPAERPQEPPARISDSQGATPQPQPRRLPQAQPPMWPQPVQQPAAAPS
-431 NPGRASSGAP
+431 P
-441 APAQASAPAPAPA
+441 AP
-454 VAVAPAVASPVASAP
+454 
-469 SGPPVPASAPAQS
+469 
-482 REKASV
+482 
-488 PNSEKSS
+488 
-495 PSKPTPQSP
+495 
-504 PAARIERVAAPAENG
+504 RIERVAVHDDGG

-578 NAAGRYQIISST
+578 NAAGRYQIIGST

-600 NGSEIFDRKLQDRI
+600 NGSEMFDRKLQDRI

-625 AISDYVEG
+625 AIADYVEG
-633 RSDDLRAALRAASR
+633 RSDDLRGALRAASR

-669 ASISAAEMEAAL
+669 ASITAAEMAAAL
-681 RNTRATYQPPAAAMA
+681 RNTRATYQPPAALVA
-696 QAATASATTNKVEV
+696 QPAARGGAAKVELH
-710 NQTTQIHVNGAGDPS
+710 QSTQIHVTGASDPS

-739 SDLVRNLQGVVA
+739 ADMVRNLQGVIA

>member
-1 MADSVVIRE
+1 M
-10 FLVALGFKVDEKGLK
+10 
-25 NFKEGVEGTTKGV
+25 
-38 KQLIATVS
+38 
-46 GAALTVSAGVAAFAS
+46 SAGVAAFAS

-75 SATNLRGFE
+75 SAANLRGFE

-115 GYLSTLGVQT
+115 GYLATLGVQT

-136 DIMSDLGKSLANKP
+136 DIMSDLGKSLGNKP

-161 GIDENLML
+161 GIDENLLL
-169 AMRNGDFEKLLAQ
+169 AMRNGDFEKFLKQ
-182 YREMSKSTGLDK
+182 YREMSKTTGLDK

-207 GLGTSFENL
+207 GLGTTFENL

-226 KIGPQLER
+226 KVGPQLDR
-234 FQRWMDE
+234 FQRWVDE
-241 HGDEIANRITDVANA
+241 HGDEIAAKIGDIANTLLKVAEA
-256 VVKAAAAMG
+256 VG
-265 PPLAWLADKFVELDR
+265 PPLGKLVDLLLELDR
-280 GTDGWSTKILLL
+280 ATDGWSTKILLL
-292 GLALK
+292 GVALK
-297 GLGVFKIVGGIWKI
+297 ALGVFKIVGGLWKI
-311 VGALRAGGAA
+311 AAALRAGGAA

-326 GLLSAMGVEL
+326 GLLSAMGLEL

-393 GGYTQEE
+393 GGYTQAEL
-400 IDSVKDGG
+400 DSVRKNGGG
-408 GAKLTPP
+408 GAKLAAP
-415 RTEQPT
+415 RG
-421 TLAPSDAQGP
+421 S
-431 NPGRASSGAP
+431 
-441 APAQASAPAPAPA
+441 
-454 VAVAPAVASPVASAP
+454 
-469 SGPPVPASAPAQS
+469 
-482 REKASV
+482 
-488 PNSEKSS
+488 
-495 PSKPTPQSP
+495 
-504 PAARIERVAAPAENG
+504 AAPAAAASG
-519 LAGRLGQLADTAFGK
+519 SLAGAMSQLADTAFGR
-534 LIARGEGDYNSVN
+534 LISRGEGDYNSVN

-578 NAAGRYQIISST
+578 NAAGRYQIIGST
-590 LAEAARGLKL
+590 LAEAARSLRL
-600 NGSEIFDRKLQDRI
+600 NGDEVFDRRLQDRI

-625 AISDYVEG
+625 AIADYVEG
-633 RSDDLRAALRAASR
+633 RSDDLRGALRAASR
-647 EWASVADPDTGRSY
+647 EWASVADPDTGRSH

-669 ASISAAEMEAAL
+669 ASITAAEMEAAL
-681 RNTRATYQPPAAAMA
+681 RNTRATYQPAGALTAQSAAGGGP
-696 QAATASATTNKVEV
+696 TKVELH
-710 NQTTQIHVNGAGDPS
+710 QSTQIHVNGSNDPA

-739 SDLVRNLQGVVA
+739 ADMVRNLQGVIA

>member
-10 FLVALGFKVDEKGLK
+10 FLVALGFKVDQKGLK
-25 NFKEGVEGTTKGV
+25 NFKEGVEDVTKGV
-38 KQLIATVS
+38 TQLIATIS

-61 KLERLYFVSQRTGA
+61 KLERLYFVAQRTGA
-75 SATNLRGFE
+75 SATSLRGFE

-115 GYLSTLGVQT
+115 GYLATLGVQT

-136 DIMSDLGKSLANKP
+136 DIMSDLGAALAKKP

-169 AMRNGDFEKLLAQ
+169 AMRNGDFEKLLKQ
-182 YREMSKSTGLDK
+182 YREMSKTTGLDK

-207 GLGTSFENL
+207 GLGTTFENL

-221 GAMLQ
+221 GAMLR
-226 KIGPQLER
+226 KIGPQLDR

-241 HGDEIANRITDVANA
+241 HGEQIANRIADIANA
-256 VVKAAAAMG
+256 VLKAAEVMG

-280 GTDGWSTKILLL
+280 GTNGWSTKILLL
-292 GLALK
+292 GVALK
-297 GLGVFKIVGGIWKI
+297 ALGVFRIAKGIWKAAA
-311 VGALRAGGAA
+311 ALRAMGANGTGAA
-321 ASGAT
+321 SVISSVIGQVGSLI
-326 GLLSAMGVEL
+326 GLLGRLSAI
-336 AALASSAA
+336 A
-344 AVGAAF
+344 GAAF
-350 LGWKIGDGVRDQIDG
+350 AGWKIGDALRDSVDG
-365 LITKLS
+365 WISKAS
-371 GGRFRSLWD
+371 GGKFRSIWD
-380 ILTLKDRRGLDST
+380 FLTGKDRRGLDAT

-408 GAKLTPP
+408 GAKLTAP
-415 RTEQPT
+415 RG
-421 TLAPSDAQGP
+421 APS
-431 NPGRASSGAP
+431 ASS
-441 APAQASAPAPAPA
+441 Q
-454 VAVAPAVASPVASAP
+454 
-469 SGPPVPASAPAQS
+469 VPAAVPAG
-482 REKASV
+482 
-488 PNSEKSS
+488 
-495 PSKPTPQSP
+495 
-504 PAARIERVAAPAENG
+504 AAGTMER
-519 LAGRLGQLADTAFGK
+519 LADTAFGR
-534 LIARGEGDYNSVN
+534 LISRGEGDYNSVN

-555 AGTENL
+555 SGTENL

-578 NAAGRYQIISST
+578 NAAGRYQIIGGT
-590 LAEAARGLKL
+590 LSEAASAMKL
-600 NGSEIFDRKLQDRI
+600 NGSEMFDRKLQDRI
-614 FEQYL
+614 FSEYL

-625 AISDYVEG
+625 AIADYVEG
-633 RSDDLRAALRAASR
+633 RSGDLRAALRAASR

-669 ASISAAEMEAAL
+669 ASITAAEMEAAL
-681 RNTRATYQPPAAAMA
+681 RNTRATYQQPAAVAA
-696 QAATASATTNKVEV
+696 QAAGARAGGGRIEV

-739 SDLVRNLQGVVA
+739 SDMVRNLQGVIA

>member
-1 MADSVVIRE
+1 M
-10 FLVALGFKVDEKGLK
+10 
-25 NFKEGVEGTTKGV
+25 
-38 KQLIATVS
+38 
-46 GAALTVSAGVAAFAS
+46 
-61 KLERLYFVSQRTGA
+61 
-75 SATNLRGFE
+75 
-84 FAARNMGVS
+84 
-93 AEAATGTIENLAR
+93 
-106 FLRNNPAGE
+106 
-115 GYLSTLGVQT
+115 QT

-136 DIMSDLGKSLANKP
+136 DIMSDLGKALASKP

-169 AMRNGDFEKLLAQ
+169 AMRNGDFERLLKQ
-182 YREMSKSTGLDK
+182 YREMSQTTGLDK
-194 AADDSHR
+194 AADDSHK

-207 GLGTSFENL
+207 GLGTTFENL

-241 HGDEIANRITDVANA
+241 HGDEIANRITDIADA
-256 VVKAAAAMG
+256 VVRAAVAMG
-265 PPLAWLADKFVELDR
+265 PALAWLADKFVELDR

-292 GLALK
+292 GVALK
-297 GLGVFKIVGGIWKI
+297 ALGVFRIAGGILKMA
-311 VGALRAGGAA
+311 GALRAAGAA
-321 ASGAT
+321 GG
-326 GLLSAMGVEL
+326 GLLSVLGSL
-336 AALASSAA
+336 ATAVA

-350 LGWKIGDGVRDQIDG
+350 AGWKIGDALRDKVDG
-365 LITKLS
+365 LISQLS
-371 GGRFRSLWD
+371 GGKYRSIWD
-380 ILTLKDRRGLDST
+380 VLTGKDRRGLDAT

-415 RTEQPT
+415 RGT
-421 TLAPSDAQGP
+421 
-431 NPGRASSGAP
+431 AP
-441 APAQASAPAPAPA
+441 APAQPAPSAPA
-454 VAVAPAVASPVASAP
+454 VA
-469 SGPPVPASAPAQS
+469 
-482 REKASV
+482 
-488 PNSEKSS
+488 
-495 PSKPTPQSP
+495 
-504 PAARIERVAAPAENG
+504 PAASGG
-519 LAGRLGQLADTAFGK
+519 LVGAMSRLADTAFGK

-561 EGMTLAQVMAA
+561 EGMTVAQVMAA

-578 NAAGRYQIISST
+578 NAAGRYQIIGST
-590 LAEAARGLKL
+590 LAEAARSLKL
-600 NGSEIFDRKLQDRI
+600 NGDEMFDRKLQDRI

-625 AISDYVEG
+625 AIADYVEG
-633 RSDDLRAALRAASR
+633 RSDDLRGALRAASR

-669 ASISAAEMEAAL
+669 ASITVAEMEAAL
-681 RNTRATYQPPAAAMA
+681 RNTRATYQPPAALAA
-696 QAATASATTNKVEV
+696 QSAARSGPAKVELH
-710 NQTTQIHVNGAGDPS
+710 QSTQIHVNGASDPN

-739 SDLVRNLQGVVA
+739 ADMVRNLQGVIA

>member
-10 FLVALGFKVDEKGLK
+10 FLVALGFRVDEKGLK

-75 SATNLRGFE
+75 SAANLRGFE

-93 AEAATGTIENLAR
+93 ADAATGTIENLAR

-115 GYLSTLGVQT
+115 GYLATLGVQT

-136 DIMSDLGKSLANKP
+136 DIMSDLGKALASKP

-169 AMRNGDFEKLLAQ
+169 AMRNGDFERLLKQ
-182 YREMSKSTGLDK
+182 YREMSQTTGLDK
-194 AADDSHR
+194 AADDSHK

-207 GLGTSFENL
+207 GLGTTFENL

-241 HGDEIANRITDVANA
+241 HGDEIANRITDIADA
-256 VVKAAAAMG
+256 VVRAAVAMG
-265 PPLAWLADKFVELDR
+265 PALAWLADKFVELDR

-292 GLALK
+292 GVALK
-297 GLGVFKIVGGIWKI
+297 ALGVFRIAGGILKMA
-311 VGALRAGGAA
+311 GALRAAGAA
-321 ASGAT
+321 GG
-326 GLLSAMGVEL
+326 GLLSVLGSL
-336 AALASSAA
+336 ATAVA

-350 LGWKIGDGVRDQIDG
+350 AGWKIGDALRDKVDG
-365 LITKLS
+365 LISQLS
-371 GGRFRSLWD
+371 GGKYRSIWD
-380 ILTLKDRRGLDST
+380 VLTGKDRRGLDAT

-415 RTEQPT
+415 RGT
-421 TLAPSDAQGP
+421 
-431 NPGRASSGAP
+431 AP
-441 APAQASAPAPAPA
+441 APAQPAPSAPA
-454 VAVAPAVASPVASAP
+454 VA
-469 SGPPVPASAPAQS
+469 
-482 REKASV
+482 
-488 PNSEKSS
+488 
-495 PSKPTPQSP
+495 
-504 PAARIERVAAPAENG
+504 PAASGG
-519 LAGRLGQLADTAFGK
+519 LVGAMSRLADTAFGK

-561 EGMTLAQVMAA
+561 EGMTVAQVMAA

-578 NAAGRYQIISST
+578 NAAGRYQIIGST
-590 LAEAARGLKL
+590 LAEAARSLKL
-600 NGSEIFDRKLQDRI
+600 NGDEMFDRKLQDRI

-625 AISDYVEG
+625 AIADYVEG
-633 RSDDLRAALRAASR
+633 RSDDLRGALRAASR

-669 ASISAAEMEAAL
+669 ASITVAEMEAAL
-681 RNTRATYQPPAAAMA
+681 RNTRATYQPPAALAA
-696 QAATASATTNKVEV
+696 QSAARSGPAKVELH
-710 NQTTQIHVNGAGDPS
+710 QSTQIHVNGASDPN

-739 SDLVRNLQGVVA
+739 ADMVRNLQGVIA

>member
-75 SATNLRGFE
+75 SAANLRGFE

-115 GYLSTLGVQT
+115 GYLATLGVQT

-136 DIMSDLGKSLANKP
+136 DIMSDLGKALASKP

-161 GIDENLML
+161 GIDENLLL
-169 AMRNGDFEKLLAQ
+169 AMRNGDFERLLKQ
-182 YREMSKSTGLDK
+182 YREMSQTTGLDK
-194 AADDSHR
+194 AADDSHK

-207 GLGTSFENL
+207 GLGTTFENL

-221 GAMLQ
+221 GAMLG
-226 KIGPQLER
+226 KVGPSLDR
-234 FQRWMDE
+234 FQQWMDE
-241 HGDEIANRITDVANA
+241 HGDEVANRVAEIA
-256 VVKAAAAMG
+256 SAILKVVEAAG
-265 PPLAWLADKFVELDR
+265 PPLGKLVDLFIELDHS
-280 GTDGWSTKILLL
+280 TNGWSTKILLL
-292 GLALK
+292 GVALK
-297 GLGVFKIVGGIWKI
+297 ALGVFRIAGGILRMA
-311 VGALRAGGAA
+311 GALRAASAATTAATAAGG
-321 ASGAT
+321 
-326 GLLSAMGVEL
+326 GLLSVLGSL
-336 AALASSAA
+336 ATAVA

-350 LGWKIGDGVRDQIDG
+350 AGWKIGDALRDKVDG
-365 LITKLS
+365 LISQLS
-371 GGRFRSLWD
+371 GGKYRSIWD
-380 ILTLKDRRGLDST
+380 VLTGTDRRGLGAT
-393 GGYTQEE
+393 GGYTQAE

-415 RTEQPT
+415 RG
-421 TLAPSDAQGP
+421 A
-431 NPGRASSGAP
+431 AP
-441 APAQASAPAPAPA
+441 APAQTAPSAPA
-454 VAVAPAVASPVASAP
+454 
-469 SGPPVPASAPAQS
+469 
-482 REKASV
+482 
-488 PNSEKSS
+488 
-495 PSKPTPQSP
+495 
-504 PAARIERVAAPAENG
+504 AAPAGSGG
-519 LAGRLGQLADTAFGK
+519 LVRAMSRLADTAFGK

-578 NAAGRYQIISST
+578 NAAGRYQIIGST

-600 NGSEIFDRKLQDRI
+600 NGSEMFDRKLQDRI

-625 AISDYVEG
+625 AIADYVEG
-633 RSDDLRAALRAASR
+633 RSDDLRGALRAASR

-669 ASISAAEMEAAL
+669 ASITAAEMESAL
-681 RNTRATYQPPAAAMA
+681 RNTRATYQPAGALAAQSAARGGPA
-696 QAATASATTNKVEV
+696 KVELH
-710 NQTTQIHVNGAGDPS
+710 QSTQIHVTGAGDPS

-739 SDLVRNLQGVVA
+739 ADMVRNLQGVIA

>member
-1 MADSVVIRE
+1 MPSGQTTKRRSAARWKEKMADSVVIRE
-10 FLVALGFKVDEKGLK
+10 FLVALGFRVDEKGLK

-75 SATNLRGFE
+75 SAANLRGFE

-115 GYLSTLGVQT
+115 GYLATLGVQT

-136 DIMSDLGKSLANKP
+136 DIMSDLGKSLASKP
-150 TWLASQYGNIL
+150 TWLSSQYGNIL
-161 GIDENLML
+161 GIDENLLL
-169 AMRNGDFEKLLAQ
+169 AMRNGDFERLLKQ
-182 YREMSKSTGLDK
+182 YREMSHTTGLDK
-194 AADDSHR
+194 AADDAHQ

-207 GLGTSFENL
+207 GIGTAFENL

-241 HGDEIANRITDVANA
+241 HGDEIANRITDIADA
-256 VVKAAAAMG
+256 VVRAAVAMG
-265 PPLAWLADKFVELDR
+265 PALAWLADKFVELDR

-292 GLALK
+292 GVALK
-297 GLGVFKIVGGIWKI
+297 ALGVFRIAGGILKMA
-311 VGALRAGGAA
+311 GALRAAGAA
-321 ASGAT
+321 TTAAT
-326 GLLSAMGVEL
+326 AAGGGLLSVLGSL
-336 AALASSAA
+336 ATAVA

-350 LGWKIGDGVRDQIDG
+350 AGWKIGDALRDKVDG
-365 LITKLS
+365 LISQLS
-371 GGRFRSLWD
+371 GGKYRSIWD
-380 ILTLKDRRGLDST
+380 VLTGTDRRGLDAT
-393 GGYTQEE
+393 GGYTQAE
-400 IDSVKDGG
+400 IDSVKTGG
-408 GAKLTPP
+408 GVKLAAP
-415 RTEQPT
+415 R
-421 TLAPSDAQGP
+421 
-431 NPGRASSGAP
+431 GA
-441 APAQASAPAPAPA
+441 ALAPAPAP
-454 VAVAPAVASPVASAP
+454 
-469 SGPPVPASAPAQS
+469 SG
-482 REKASV
+482 
-488 PNSEKSS
+488 
-495 PSKPTPQSP
+495 
-504 PAARIERVAAPAENG
+504 G
-519 LAGRLGQLADTAFGK
+519 LAGAMSRLADTAFGK

-555 AGTENL
+555 ASTENL
-561 EGMTLAQVMAA
+561 EGMTVAQVMAA

-578 NAAGRYQIISST
+578 NAAGRYQIIGST
-590 LAEAARGLKL
+590 LAEAARSLKL
-600 NGSEIFDRKLQDRI
+600 NGDEMFDRKLQDRI

-625 AISDYVEG
+625 AIADYVEG
-633 RSDDLRAALRAASR
+633 RSDDLRGALRAASR

-669 ASISAAEMEAAL
+669 ASITVAEMEAAL
-681 RNTRATYQPPAAAMA
+681 RNTRATYQPPAALAA
-696 QAATASATTNKVEV
+696 QSAARSGPAKVELH
-710 NQTTQIHVNGAGDPS
+710 QSTQIHVNGASDPN

-739 SDLVRNLQGVVA
+739 ADMVRNLQGVIA

>member
-93 AEAATGTIENLAR
+93 ADAATGTIENLAR

-115 GYLSTLGVQT
+115 GYLATLGVQT

-207 GLGTSFENL
+207 ALGTSFENL

-226 KIGPQLER
+226 KVGPQLEK

-241 HGDEIANRITDVANA
+241 HGEEIANRITDIANA

-292 GLALK
+292 GVALK
-297 GLGVFKIVGGIWKI
+297 ALGVFKIAGGIWKI
-311 VGALRAGGAA
+311 VGALRAGGTA
-321 ASGAT
+321 ASGTT

-336 AALASSAA
+336 ASLASAAA

-408 GAKLTPP
+408 GAKLTP
-415 RTEQPT
+415 RRAAQSPT
-421 TLAPSDAQGP
+421 AAPSPTAPEPPWAQGGERKAAPVPQSFDTP
-431 NPGRASSGAP
+431 NPGPQTVQAPTP
-441 APAQASAPAPAPA
+441 AP
-454 VAVAPAVASPVASAP
+454 
-469 SGPPVPASAPAQS
+469 
-482 REKASV
+482 
-488 PNSEKSS
+488 
-495 PSKPTPQSP
+495 
-504 PAARIERVAAPAENG
+504 RIERAAAPDDSG

-555 AGTENL
+555 AGSENL

-578 NAAGRYQIISST
+578 NAAGRYQIIGST

-600 NGSEIFDRKLQDRI
+600 NGSEMFDRKLQDRI

-619 VRNKRR
+619 VQNKRR
-625 AISDYVEG
+625 AIADYVEG
-633 RSDDLRAALRAASR
+633 RSDDLRGALRAASR
-647 EWASVADPDTGRSY
+647 EWASVADPDSGRSY

-669 ASISAAEMEAAL
+669 ASITAAEMAAAL
-681 RNTRATYQPPAAAMA
+681 RNTRATYQPPAALTA
-696 QAATASATTNKVEV
+696 QPAARSSPAKVELH
-710 NQTTQIHVNGAGDPS
+710 QSTQIHVNGASDPS

-739 SDLVRNLQGVVA
+739 ADMVRNLQGVIA

>member
-115 GYLSTLGVQT
+115 GYLATLGLQT

-169 AMRNGDFEKLLAQ
+169 AMRNGDFEKLLVQ

-241 HGDEIANRITDVANA
+241 HGDEIANRITDIANA

-280 GTDGWSTKILLL
+280 GTDGWSTKIMLL
-292 GLALK
+292 GVALNA
-297 GLGVFKIVGGIWKI
+297 LGVFKIAGGIWKI

-393 GGYTQEE
+393 GGYTQAE

-408 GAKLTPP
+408 GAKLTPE
-415 RTEQPT
+415 RAE
-421 TLAPSDAQGP
+421 PS
-431 NPGRASSGAP
+431 RH
-441 APAQASAPAPAPA
+441 
-454 VAVAPAVASPVASAP
+454 
-469 SGPPVPASAPAQS
+469 PVPPSTAAPEPTPA
-482 REKASV
+482 RYDENPPA
-488 PNSEKSS
+488 
-495 PSKPTPQSP
+495 PTPQSSNTQN
-504 PAARIERVAAPAENG
+504 PAPQPVLVPMPSPRIERVAARDDGG
-519 LAGRLGQLADTAFGK
+519 LAAGLGQLANTAFGK
-534 LIARGEGDYNSVN
+534 LISRGEGDYNSVN

-578 NAAGRYQIISST
+578 NAAGRYQIIGST

-600 NGSEIFDRKLQDRI
+600 NGSEMFDRKLQDRI

-625 AISDYVEG
+625 AIADYVEG
-633 RSDDLRAALRAASR
+633 RSDDLRGALRAASR

-661 YAGKGNNR
+661 YAGTGNNR
-669 ASISAAEMEAAL
+669 ASITASEMAAAL
-681 RNTRATYQPPAAAMA
+681 RNTRATYQPPAALVA
-696 QAATASATTNKVEV
+696 QPAARGAPAKVELH
-710 NQTTQIHVNGAGDPS
+710 QSTQIHVMGTADAS

-739 SDLVRNLQGVVA
+739 ADMVRNLQGVIA

>member
-115 GYLSTLGVQT
+115 GYLATLGVQT

-136 DIMSDLGKSLANKP
+136 DTMSDLGKSLANKP

-182 YREMSKSTGLDK
+182 YREMSKTTGLDK

-226 KIGPQLER
+226 KVGPSLDR
-234 FQRWMDE
+234 FQRWMDD
-241 HGDEIANRITDVANA
+241 HGDEIANRIADIASAILKVAE
-256 VVKAAAAMG
+256 AAG
-265 PPLAWLADKFVELDR
+265 PPLAKLVDRFIELDR
-280 GTDGWSTKILLL
+280 ATDGWSTKILLL
-292 GLALK
+292 GVALK
-297 GLGVFKIVGGIWKI
+297 ALGVFKIAGGLWKI
-311 VGALRAGGAA
+311 VAALRAGGAA

-380 ILTLKDRRGLDST
+380 ILTLQDRRGLDST
-393 GGYTQEE
+393 GGYTQAE

-408 GAKLTPP
+408 GAKLTSP
-415 RTEQPT
+415 RG
-421 TLAPSDAQGP
+421 A
-431 NPGRASSGAP
+431 AP
-441 APAQASAPAPAPA
+441 APTPRRVSASGAAPGPAP
-454 VAVAPAVASPVASAP
+454 VAPVD
-469 SGPPVPASAPAQS
+469 
-482 REKASV
+482 
-488 PNSEKSS
+488 
-495 PSKPTPQSP
+495 
-504 PAARIERVAAPAENG
+504 
-519 LAGRLGQLADTAFGK
+519 LAGAMSRLADTAFGR

-578 NAAGRYQIISST
+578 NAAGRYQIIGST
-590 LAEAARGLKL
+590 LAEAARSLKL
-600 NGSEIFDRKLQDRI
+600 NGSEMFDRKLQDRI

-625 AISDYVEG
+625 AIADYVEG
-633 RSDDLRAALRAASR
+633 RSDDLRGALRAASR

-669 ASISAAEMEAAL
+669 ASITAAEMESAL
-681 RNTRATYQPPAAAMA
+681 RNTRATYQPAGALAAQSAARGGPA
-696 QAATASATTNKVEV
+696 KVELH
-710 NQTTQIHVNGAGDPS
+710 QSTQIHVTGAGDPS

-739 SDLVRNLQGVVA
+739 GDMVRNLQGVIS

>member
-1 MADSVVIRE
+1 M
-10 FLVALGFKVDEKGLK
+10 
-25 NFKEGVEGTTKGV
+25 
-38 KQLIATVS
+38 
-46 GAALTVSAGVAAFAS
+46 SAGVAAFAS

-75 SATNLRGFE
+75 SAANLRGFE

-115 GYLSTLGVQT
+115 GYLATLGVQT

-136 DIMSDLGKSLANKP
+136 DIMSDLGKALASKP

-161 GIDENLML
+161 GIDENLLL
-169 AMRNGDFEKLLAQ
+169 AMRNGDFERLLKQ
-182 YREMSKSTGLDK
+182 YREMSQTTGLDK
-194 AADDSHR
+194 AADDSHK

-207 GLGTSFENL
+207 GLGTTFENL

-226 KIGPQLER
+226 KIGPQLDR
-234 FQRWMDE
+234 FQRWVDE
-241 HGDEIANRITDVANA
+241 HADEIAAKIGDIANTLLKVAEA
-256 VVKAAAAMG
+256 VG
-265 PPLAWLADKFVELDR
+265 PPVGKLVDLLLELD
-280 GTDGWSTKILLL
+280 GATNGWSTKLLLL
-292 GLALK
+292 GVALK
-297 GLGVFKIVGGIWKI
+297 ALGVFKIARGVWKI
-311 VGALRAGGAA
+311 AGALRAGGAA

-380 ILTLKDRRGLDST
+380 ILTLKDRRGLDAT

-400 IDSVKDGG
+400 LDSVRKGGGG

-415 RTEQPT
+415 RG
-421 TLAPSDAQGP
+421 A
-431 NPGRASSGAP
+431 AP
-441 APAQASAPAPAPA
+441 APAQTAPSAPPA
-454 VAVAPAVASPVASAP
+454 VPAG
-469 SGPPVPASAPAQS
+469 SGGLVGAMS
-482 REKASV
+482 R
-488 PNSEKSS
+488 
-495 PSKPTPQSP
+495 
-504 PAARIERVAAPAENG
+504 
-519 LAGRLGQLADTAFGK
+519 LADTAFGK

-578 NAAGRYQIISST
+578 NAAGRYQIIGST
-590 LAEAARGLKL
+590 LAEAARSLKL
-600 NGSEIFDRKLQDRI
+600 NGDEMFDRKLQDRI

-625 AISDYVEG
+625 AIADYVEG
-633 RSDDLRAALRAASR
+633 RSDDLRGALRAASR

-669 ASISAAEMEAAL
+669 ASITVAEMEAAL
-681 RNTRATYQPPAAAMA
+681 RNTRATYQPPAALVA
-696 QAATASATTNKVEV
+696 QAAARSGPAKVELH
-710 NQTTQIHVNGAGDPS
+710 QSTQIHVNGASDPN

-739 SDLVRNLQGVVA
+739 ADIVRNLQGVIA